1 MYYGV
6 HVFDDLDQIPDARMF
21 IVSNRSQINIS
32 DFHVMFIIIVTCGMI
47 TTINPYFE
55 DSDFSLPLYMTIQWN
70 FLYYW
75 ACYLN
80 KWLNIRGVYMLRV
93 FAISSAYCYISLKIL
108 RIVVYSL
115 CFTSN
120 KDKKSNVWPQWA
132 NLAVKLA
139 GSGLRHHWDKTCQ
152 SKKI

>member
-32 DFHVMFIIIVTCGMI
+32 DFHVMFIIIVTCGMM

-70 FLYYW
+70 FLYY
-75 ACYLN
+75 
-80 KWLNIRGVYMLRV
+80 
-93 FAISSAYCYISLKIL
+93 
-108 RIVVYSL
+108 
-115 CFTSN
+115 
-120 KDKKSNVWPQWA
+120 
-132 NLAVKLA
+132 
-139 GSGLRHHWDKTCQ
+139 
-152 SKKI
+152 